1 MLISV
6 DTFCRHI
13 SLLQSHHCIPCA
25 VPFVPMTDSCHNWK
39 PLPPTLLY
47 AVCPPPRPGSHQFVL
62 CVFIDMILLGI
73 YFALSGDKDG
83 FMSVL
88 PLSMPLFPL
97 FILTL
102 LAGTCSM
109 MRRNTKE
116 RGYPYLVPVGF
127 LWPFFIK
134 LRKFL
139 FICSLLRVF
148 YQY

>member
-1 MLISV
+1 
-6 DTFCRHI
+6 
-13 SLLQSHHCIPCA
+13 
-25 VPFVPMTDSCHNWK
+25 MTDSCHNWK

-102 LAGTCSM
+102 LAGT
-109 MRRNTKE
+109 
-116 RGYPYLVPVGF
+116 
-127 LWPFFIK
+127 
-134 LRKFL
+134 
-139 FICSLLRVF
+139 
-148 YQY
+148 